1 MGASW
6 ILALDQGTTSS
17 RAILFDP
24 AGRPTASGRRELA
37 QSFPGPGRVE
47 HAPEEI
53 WQGTLEACREALA
66 GADAEVSQVA
76 GIGITNQR
84 ETTVLWDRST
94 GEPVHPAVVWQDR
107 RTADRCRE
115 LREAGHEEEIQA
127 RTGLLLDPYFS
138 ATKLE
143 WLLDHVSG
151 AREAA
156 ERGELAFGTV
166 DSWLLWK
173 LTDGR
178 VHATDATN
186 ASRTLLFDIHRQ
198 RWDRDLLELFR
209 VPESLLPEVRDS
221 AGPFGETDP
230 ELFGRPLP
238 VTGIAGDQQAAT
250 FGQAAFE
257 QGQAK
262 LTCGT
267 GAFLLLNTGNEAV
280 RSGHRLLSTVAWRLE
295 GRPTYALEG
304 SVFSAGSAIQWLRD
318 GLGIVDH
325 VEETEALASKAR
337 EESEVYL
344 VPAFT
349 GLGAPYW
356 DPDARGALLGLTR
369 DAGRPEL
376 ARAALQAVG
385 YQAADLMA
393 AMEADGAPRPA
404 VLAVDGGLSENDWA
418 MAFLSDV
425 VGAPVERPAVIETT
439 AVGAARLAGL
449 GAGIYRTLDETAELR
464 RVDRRWEPSLP
475 EGRREELLAGWRRA
489 VDRVLTTEEDGER
502 GP

>member
-6 ILALDQGTTSS
+6 ILAVDQGTTSS

-24 AGRPTASGRRELA
+24 EGNPAATGRRELA

-53 WQGTLEACREALA
+53 WKGTLASCREALSA
-66 GADAEVSQVA
+66 SDAEISQVA
-76 GIGITNQR
+76 AVGITNQR
-84 ETTVLWDRST
+84 ETTVLWDRES
-94 GEPVHPAVVWQDR
+94 GEPVHPAIVWQDR

-115 LREAGHEEEIQA
+115 LREAGHEEEIRA

-143 WLLDHVSG
+143 WLLEHVAG

-173 LTDGR
+173 LTGGR
-178 VHATDATN
+178 VHATDASN
-186 ASRTLLFDIHRQ
+186 ASRTLLFDIHRGA
-198 RWDRDLLELFR
+198 WDEDLLELFG
-209 VPESLLPEVRDS
+209 VPRSLLPEVRDS
-221 AGPFGETDP
+221 AGSYGETDTD
-230 ELFGRPLP
+230 LFGRPLP

-257 QGQAK
+257 PGEAK

-267 GAFLLLNTGNEAV
+267 GAFLLVNTGDEVV
-280 RSGHRLLSTVAWRLE
+280 RSEHRLLSTVAWRLD

-304 SVFSAGSAIQWLRD
+304 SAFSAGSAIEWLRD
-318 GLGIVDH
+318 GLEMVDD
-325 VEETEALASKAR
+325 VEETEALAARAR
-337 EESEVYL
+337 EGSEVHL

-349 GLGAPYW
+349 GLGAPHW
-356 DPDARGALLGLTR
+356 DPHARGALLGLSR
-369 DAGRPEL
+369 DTGRPEL
-376 ARAALQAVG
+376 ARAALQSVG
-385 YQAADLMA
+385 FQAADLME
-393 AMEADGAPRPA
+393 AMEADGAPRPPA
-404 VLAVDGGLSENDWA
+404 LAVDGGLSENDWA

-425 VGAPVERPAVIETT
+425 VGAPVERPLVTETT

-449 GAGIYRTLDETAELR
+449 GAGVYGSPAETAELR
-464 RVDRRWEPSLP
+464 RVDRRWEPSIP
-475 EGRREELLAGWRRA
+475 ADRREELLAGWRRA
-489 VDRVLTTEEDGER
+489 VERVLTGGGDRSGK
-502 GP
+502 P